1 MKVFEEIYNDYKSD
15 VYRFLYKMTSYQ
27 CGLSEEL
34 LQETFY
40 QAFLSFDRFRGECE
54 IKTWLCQIAKN
65 TYYRYIRNEIKKEN
79 LVLKIS
85 GEDKVYDIEEQIV
98 KREIVQ
104 LIHRIL
110 EEFDER
116 TKNIVLYRMYADIK
130 FSEIAM
136 LLDIKEASTKVI
148 YSRAKVKI
156 QTILKERYE
165 YEI

>member
-1 MKVFEEIYNDYKSD
+1 V
-15 VYRFLYKMTSYQ
+15 
-27 CGLSEEL
+27 
-34 LQETFY
+34 
-40 QAFLSFDRFRGECE
+40 
-54 IKTWLCQIAKN
+54 
-65 TYYRYIRNEIKKEN
+65 
-79 LVLKIS
+79 
-85 GEDKVYDIEEQIV
+85 EEQIV

-116 TKNIVLYRMYADIK
+116 TKNIVLFRMYANIK

-136 LLDIKEASTKVI
+136 LLDMKEATAKVI